1 MQLIKNLSR
10 SKVLRVLGI
19 ALMFAAAIS
28 FQKSVSAD
36 IGNGDR
42 VLIVR
47 AFNGNPIRDNRIP
60 GVAFRING
68 GPDDGLTGVAN
79 SSGILTFHVHEGNFV
94 VSASHQDFYTLDAP
108 VFMDIGELTV
118 DFPMVPKAS
127 TTPPPDP
134 TPPPPGS
141 ECTPTPPRGRPMLNI
156 WPISTSGAACTDY
169 PLLSV
174 KNVTQGTNWKNG
186 TAINANAGDTLR
198 VELYVHNGVIDYPE
212 NEAINAMVKANLS
225 GNRISAEAWANNAD
239 RINSGQKGGDVTV
252 NLGNATMSYVAG
264 SAVLYDRNM
273 AHQREFS
280 DAVVTSGASMAN
292 MKGFCALL
300 HLVPFDLRVNGPAVT
315 PPPPPPAKATLTVV
329 KKVVGGSLGVNDFE
343 LFVGDLR
350 VTSGQANTFDP
361 GVYFVRENNKPNY
374 TAELTGECQSNGRI
388 NLASGDNKVCTITNT
403 FQAPPQQVPPP
414 VTFEKTIRND
424 KHAQT
429 VFVKSASAHP
439 GATVEFQL
447 DLFVR
452 QGNVYDMF
460 IKDQLPSKLTYVDN
474 SLVIISNVEGRIT
487 TLTPP
492 QNNLSSIQIATL
504 SINMER
510 ILTFKAVVKGES
522 HFPVGSTTLTNTAT
536 LTHRDGSLSDT
547 ANVVVDKIAPQVGTI
562 SLTKNV
568 RNVTQGQTVFSSSST
583 ANPGDQ
589 VEFQMQVSA
598 SGGNVDNV
606 IFSDQL
612 PNRLIY
618 VNNSLTVDGVASG
631 NNLGVVIL
639 GNFTSG
645 RTKKVIIR
653 AKVAG
658 TSEFPTGST
667 TLTNIANVTSN
678 SNSASAS
685 ANVVVNIGSV
695 TPVVNLN
702 ITKLVR
708 NVTQNQS
715 GFVKSAAAN
724 PVDTIQFQ
732 IQTSVS
738 GNTAAQNVVVRD
750 SLPASVSLTSGS
762 ITNNLGTMNSGTT
775 QTVNLT
781 VTVASYNNFTCGS
794 TTLTNSASASASN
807 TNSVSDTASV
817 IVTRNDNCGGG
828 RSNPFFRLTT
838 ELRHST
844 TSPSFSNF
852 TNAAFGERVEFRL
865 TVRNNNFNSTAYNV
879 RLSDALPN
887 GLTYVPGTFQID
899 SGTSSGN
906 LFGGSNQWLGNLS
919 GNQSR
924 IILFQASV
932 NASTSQTLINSATA
946 TSDNTNSANAQA
958 TVFVSTVAGGNI
970 DLVLSK
976 SAYNQTR
983 NVDATTVTAQP
994 GDVILYTLRVQNPR

>member
-1 MQLIKNLSR
+1 
-10 SKVLRVLGI
+10 
-19 ALMFAAAIS
+19 
-28 FQKSVSAD
+28 
-36 IGNGDR
+36 
-42 VLIVR
+42 
-47 AFNGNPIRDNRIP
+47 
-60 GVAFRING
+60 
-68 GPDDGLTGVAN
+68 
-79 SSGILTFHVHEGNFV
+79 
-94 VSASHQDFYTLDAP
+94 
-108 VFMDIGELTV
+108 
-118 DFPMVPKAS
+118 
-127 TTPPPDP
+127 
-134 TPPPPGS
+134 
-141 ECTPTPPRGRPMLNI
+141 
-156 WPISTSGAACTDY
+156 
-169 PLLSV
+169 
-174 KNVTQGTNWKNG
+174 
-186 TAINANAGDTLR
+186 
-198 VELYVHNGVIDYPE
+198 
-212 NEAINAMVKANLS
+212 
-225 GNRISAEAWANNAD
+225 
-239 RINSGQKGGDVTV
+239 
-252 NLGNATMSYVAG
+252 
-264 SAVLYDRNM
+264 
-273 AHQREFS
+273 
-280 DAVVTSGASMAN
+280 
-292 MKGFCALL
+292 
-300 HLVPFDLRVNGPAVT
+300 
-315 PPPPPPAKATLTVV
+315 
-329 KKVVGGSLGVNDFE
+329 
-343 LFVGDLR
+343 
-350 VTSGQANTFDP
+350 
-361 GVYFVRENNKPNY
+361 
-374 TAELTGECQSNGRI
+374 
-388 NLASGDNKVCTITNT
+388 
-403 FQAPPQQVPPP
+403 
-414 VTFEKTIRND
+414 
-424 KHAQT
+424 
-429 VFVKSASAHP
+429 
-439 GATVEFQL
+439 
-447 DLFVR
+447 
-452 QGNVYDMF
+452 
-460 IKDQLPSKLTYVDN
+460 
-474 SLVIISNVEGRIT
+474 
-487 TLTPP
+487 
-492 QNNLSSIQIATL
+492 
-504 SINMER
+504 MER
-510 ILTFKAVVKGES
+510 ILTFKAVLKVKS
-522 HFPVGSTTLTNTAT
+522 YFAVGSTTLTNTAT
-536 LTHRDGSLSDT
+536 LTHRDGSLSYT
-547 ANVVVDKIAPQVGTI
+547 ANVVVNKIAPQVGTI

-568 RNVTQGQTVFSSSST
+568 RNVTKAQRVFLSSST

-631 NNLGVVIL
+631 NNLGVVSL

-645 RTKKVIIR
+645 LTKKVIIR
-653 AKVAG
+653 ATVAG

-678 SNSASAS
+678 SNSSSAS

-724 PVDTIQFQ
+724 PGDTIQFQ

-750 SLPASVSLTSGS
+750 SLPSSVSLTSGS

-817 IVTRNDNCGGG
+817 IVTRNDNCAGGG
-828 RSNPFFRLTT
+828 SNPFLTLT
-838 ELRHST
+838 KEASNAST
-844 TSPSFSNF
+844 STGFSNF

-865 TVRNNNFNSTAYNV
+865 TVRNNNFNSTAYNL

-924 IILFQASV
+924 TILFQASV

-994 GDVILYTLRVQNPR
+994 GDVILYTLRVQNRGNATATNFVFQDDLADVLELSRLNAFEGAAFDLGKLSLSWPAVSIPAGATVEKTFSVVVNSTSPAGSDNVMTNVFGNTVNVRVARVAGTFTAPHTGAGSMVSVALAFATVLGYWGIRKQKFQSLIKFLTYKNV